1 MDIDCLLDM
10 VDQHMQAIEIHTQVI
25 ENHLSD
31 IKGGGSTDLGLAQ
44 TRPTSYLFD
53 FALVNNNLAHPV
65 PTSMNLQPVP
75 LTAPQGSG
83 YTVIAADVV
92 DEQYPWRHDSD
103 KLARELMAW
112 YKQWK

>member
-1 MDIDCLLDM
+1 
-10 VDQHMQAIEIHTQVI
+10 
-25 ENHLSD
+25 
-31 IKGGGSTDLGLAQ
+31 
-44 TRPTSYLFD
+44 
-53 FALVNNNLAHPV
+53 
-65 PTSMNLQPVP
+65 MNLQPVP
-75 LTAPQGSG
+75 LTASQGSG